1 MTDTIV
7 AFLAAAGWGAAQR
20 APLAGDAS
28 ARRYERLHRD
38 RETAVLMIAP
48 PGPEIARFT
57 QIDLWLRQSGFSAPQ
72 ILAQDEASG
81 LMLLEDLG
89 DALVARL
96 TTADPMR
103 EAPLYAAITD
113 FLLDLHHIAPPDF
126 LAPLDGPSLGDLV
139 SLTAAWYPVRDAEA
153 ARDLPAL
160 IGDEFALR
168 DTLAP
173 VTCLRDFH
181 AENVLWL
188 PERQGVQRL
197 GLLDFQDAVVAHPA
211 YDLVSALQDARRNV
225 SPALEQREVT
235 RYVTARGLDPVE
247 FEAVYALLGTQRALR
262 ILGVFSRLCLGL
274 GKSGYLA
281 LMPRVWRNLERNLA
295 QPALTALADLVQAAY
310 DPPDEMMLQ
319 RMRDAC
325 GSRPM
330 P

>member
-1 MTDTIV
+1 MTDEIA
-7 AFLAAAGWGAAQR
+7 AFLAAAGWSEAQR

-28 ARRYERLHRD
+28 ARRYERLRRG
-38 RETAVLMIAP
+38 RETAVLMVAP
-48 PGPEIARFT
+48 PGPEIARFA
-57 QIDLWLRQSGFSAPQ
+57 QIDLWLRQNGFSAPQ

-96 TTADPMR
+96 TTADPAR
-103 EAPLYAAITD
+103 EAPLYAAITA
-113 FLLDLHHIAPPDF
+113 FLLDLHRIAPPAF
-126 LAPLDGPSLGDLV
+126 LAPLDGPALGDLV

-160 IGDEFALR
+160 ISQEFALR
-168 DTLAP
+168 DTLDP

-197 GLLDFQDAVVAHPA
+197 GLLDFQDAVAAHPA
-211 YDLVSALQDARRNV
+211 YDLVSALQDARRDV
-225 SPALEQREVT
+225 SPALEQREIA
-235 RYVTARGLDPVE
+235 RYVAARGLDPVE
-247 FEAVYALLGTQRALR
+247 FEVVYALLGAQRALR
-262 ILGVFSRLCLGL
+262 ILGIFSRLCLGL
-274 GKSGYLA
+274 GKPGYLA

-325 GSRPM
+325 GSHPT